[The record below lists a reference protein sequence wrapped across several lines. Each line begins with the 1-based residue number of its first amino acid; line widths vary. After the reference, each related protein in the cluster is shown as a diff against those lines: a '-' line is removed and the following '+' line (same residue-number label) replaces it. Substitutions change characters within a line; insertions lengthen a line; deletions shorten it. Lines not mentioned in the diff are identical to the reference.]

1 MYGKLIKVDAGYYD
15 KTLPVALGD
24 GVLVNL
30 PHDVLPRLI
39 VTNWQTTGFTT
50 GTSIVIGVRGL
61 GATAASDYKLNYKS
75 AWEATM
81 AWQAAG
87 VVTIISGNSPA
98 DNGNMIGWTYVSAA
112 ASEMGIIPAQRFYIS
127 VVNTVTAYTA
137 GRLRIG
143 YEVFA

>member
-1 MYGKLIKVDAGYYD
+1 M
-15 KTLPVALGD
+15 LPVALGD
-24 GVLVNL
+24 GVAVTL

-39 VTNWQTTGFTT
+39 VTNWQTTGFGV
-50 GTSIVIGVRGL
+50 GTSLTLGVRGL
-61 GATAASDYKLNYKS
+61 GATAVSDYKLNFKS

-81 AWQAAG
+81 AWQTAG

-98 DNGNMIGWTYVSAA
+98 DNGNMIGWSYVAVSTA
-112 ASEMGIIPAQRFYIS
+112 ELGIIPAQRFYIS
-127 VVNTVTAYTA
+127 VVNAATAYAA